1 MDNTVIMNDISKLR
15 TYQINKSFYLGFS
28 RVKHRMLIGDATKI
42 ELEFGNVD
50 F

>member
-15 TYQINKSFYLGFS
+15 TYQINKALYLGFS
-28 RVKHRMLIGDATKI
+28 RVKHRMLIGDTTKI